1 MWKISPE
8 ARTAYDILL
17 EDSSVIQAVLNNVQ
31 SLPGIELDLKHDFGR
46 ELLTRIKSQDDR
58 KFHNPTPPEL
68 HEVWKEAFH
77 LGLTASPRWGELL
90 ERSQSFG
97 MEQNNHAELCAIA
110 WLLQGLNFPR
120 IYHSDNA
127 DLPTLQRQIKSA
139 SKLGI
144 ASTQHQSRVAAWE
157 KAYEEFNQNL
167 INPYNQDENHLTD
180 YCKRIC
186 NQAVENALASLE
198 SSRSGE
204 LTGDMPGMNEREQAK
219 QVAITVK
226 YSQPHIQRILNMMGK
241 MRGMFSCFHG
251 TTAGSKKESARCE
264 NGNDVSRLVLDEYC
278 KDEDQFYLEF
288 AERKLSQ
295 YQNKIAPRGSGP
307 VIVLVDETGSMG
319 SLLSGERRYV
329 WAKAFA
335 LMISKAAKKQNREC
349 LFIGFGGRVCYT
361 ISNKD
366 ITHEN
371 IDEFMMFHSKPSTAW
386 KPALSKALKIIS
398 SDATYK
404 KADVVLLTD
413 GEDRSIIEDNEFLE
427 KLSAEKKRIDL
438 KVHGILVGSD
448 NSSYVKNLATVAD
461 SIIPVTSFEDTKNL
475 NSIMKSI

>member
-1 MWKISPE
+1 MWKISNE
-8 ARTAYDILL
+8 ARMAYDILL

-58 KFHNPTPPEL
+58 KFHNDTPSEL
-68 HEVWKEAFH
+68 HEVWKQAFH
-77 LGLTASPRWGELL
+77 LGLTASPRWEELL
-90 ERSQSFG
+90 EKSQSFG

-110 WLLQGLNFPR
+110 WLLDGLKFPR

-144 ASTQHQSRVAAWE
+144 ASSQHQSRVAAWE

-186 NQAVENALASLE
+186 SQAVENALASLE
-198 SSRSGE
+198 FSRSGE

-241 MRGMFSCFHG
+241 MRGMFSFHR

-264 NGNDVSRLVLDEYC
+264 NGNDVSRLVLDEHC

-295 YQNKIAPRGSGP
+295 YRNKIAPRGSGP

-319 SLLSGERRYV
+319 GLLSGERRYV

-366 ITHEN
+366 VTYEN
-371 IDEFMMFHSKPSTAW
+371 LDEFMMFHSKPSTAW

-404 KADVVLLTD
+404 KADVILLTD
-413 GEDRSIIEDNEFLE
+413 GEDRSIVEDHEFLE
-427 KLSAEKKRIDL
+427 KLAAEKKRIDL

-448 NSSYVKNLATVAD
+448 NSCFVKNLAAVAD

-475 NSIMKSI
+475 NSIMKGI

>member
-1 MWKISPE
+1 
-8 ARTAYDILL
+8 
-17 EDSSVIQAVLNNVQ
+17 
-31 SLPGIELDLKHDFGR
+31 
-46 ELLTRIKSQDDR
+46 
-58 KFHNPTPPEL
+58 
-68 HEVWKEAFH
+68 
-77 LGLTASPRWGELL
+77 
-90 ERSQSFG
+90 
-97 MEQNNHAELCAIA
+97 
-110 WLLQGLNFPR
+110 
-120 IYHSDNA
+120 
-127 DLPTLQRQIKSA
+127 
-139 SKLGI
+139 
-144 ASTQHQSRVAAWE
+144 
-157 KAYEEFNQNL
+157 
-167 INPYNQDENHLTD
+167 
-180 YCKRIC
+180 
-186 NQAVENALASLE
+186 
-198 SSRSGE
+198 
-204 LTGDMPGMNEREQAK
+204 
-219 QVAITVK
+219 
-226 YSQPHIQRILNMMGK
+226 MMGK
-241 MRGMFSCFHG
+241 MRGMFSCFHR

-264 NGNDVSRLVLDEYC
+264 NGNDVRRLVLDEYC

-295 YQNKIAPRGSGP
+295 YRNKIAPRGSGP

-427 KLSAEKKRIDL
+427 KLAAEKKRIDL

>member
-1 MWKISPE
+1 
-8 ARTAYDILL
+8 
-17 EDSSVIQAVLNNVQ
+17 
-31 SLPGIELDLKHDFGR
+31 
-46 ELLTRIKSQDDR
+46 
-58 KFHNPTPPEL
+58 
-68 HEVWKEAFH
+68 
-77 LGLTASPRWGELL
+77 
-90 ERSQSFG
+90 
-97 MEQNNHAELCAIA
+97 
-110 WLLQGLNFPR
+110 
-120 IYHSDNA
+120 
-127 DLPTLQRQIKSA
+127 
-139 SKLGI
+139 
-144 ASTQHQSRVAAWE
+144 
-157 KAYEEFNQNL
+157 
-167 INPYNQDENHLTD
+167 
-180 YCKRIC
+180 
-186 NQAVENALASLE
+186 
-198 SSRSGE
+198 
-204 LTGDMPGMNEREQAK
+204 
-219 QVAITVK
+219 
-226 YSQPHIQRILNMMGK
+226 
-241 MRGMFSCFHG
+241 
-251 TTAGSKKESARCE
+251 
-264 NGNDVSRLVLDEYC
+264 
-278 KDEDQFYLEF
+278 LEF

-295 YQNKIAPRGSGP
+295 YRNKIAPRGSGP
-307 VIVLVDETGSMG
+307 VIVLVDEAGSMG

-371 IDEFMMFHSKPSTAW
+371 IDEFMMFHGKASTAW

-438 KVHGILVGSD
+438 KVHGILVGLVGSN

>member
-1 MWKISPE
+1 MWKISNE

-31 SLPGIELDLKHDFGR
+31 SLPGIEVDLKHDFGR

-58 KFHNPTPPEL
+58 KFHNDTPPEL
-68 HEVWKEAFH
+68 HEIWKQAFH
-77 LGLTASPRWGELL
+77 LGLTASPRWDELL
-90 ERSQSFG
+90 EKSQSFG

-144 ASTQHQSRVAAWE
+144 ASSQHQSRVVAWE

-180 YCKRIC
+180 YCKRVC

-241 MRGMFSCFHG
+241 MRGMFSFHR

-264 NGNDVSRLVLDEYC
+264 NGNDVSRLVLDEHC

-295 YQNKIAPRGSGP
+295 YRNKVSPKGSGP
-307 VIVLVDETGSMG
+307 VIVLVDETNSMTSQLDG
-319 SLLSGERRYV
+319 TARYV

-335 LMISKAAKKQNREC
+335 LMVSKAARKQNREC
-349 LFIGFGGRVCYT
+349 LFIGFGSYVVYT
-361 ISNKD
+361 ISNKS
-366 ITHEN
+366 ISYEN
-371 IDEFMMFHSKPSTAW
+371 LDRFAMFYGESSTAW
-386 KPALSKALKIIS
+386 KPALNKALEIIA
-398 SDATYK
+398 SDNTYK
-404 KADVVLLTD
+404 KADVILLTD
-413 GEDRSIIEDNEFLE
+413 GEDKCIVKDNVFLD
-427 KLSAEKKRIDL
+427 KLTAEKKRIDL
-438 KVHGILVGSD
+438 KIYGVLVGS
-448 NSSYVKNLATVAD
+448 NKSEYVKNLAAVSD
-461 SIIPVTSFEDTKNL
+461 SVIPISSFEDTANL
-475 NSIMKSI
+475 NGIMKGI

>member
-1 MWKISPE
+1 MWKISSE
-8 ARTAYDILL
+8 ARMAYDILL

-77 LGLTASPRWGELL
+77 SGLTASPRWNELL
-90 ERSQSFG
+90 EKSQSFG

-110 WLLQGLNFPR
+110 WLLQELKFPR

-144 ASTQHQSRVAAWE
+144 ASSQWRSRVVAWE

-180 YCKRIC
+180 YCKRVC
-186 NQAVENALASLE
+186 NQAVESALASLDA
-198 SSRSGE
+198 SRSGE

-226 YSQPHIQRILNMMGK
+226 YSQPHIQKILNMMGK
-241 MRGMFSCFHG
+241 MRGMFSFHR

-264 NGNDVSRLVLDEYC
+264 NGNDVSRLVLDEHC

-288 AERKLSQ
+288 AEKKLSQ
-295 YQNKIAPRGSGP
+295 YRNKVAPRGSGP
-307 VIVLVDETGSMG
+307 VIVLVDETISMG
-319 SLLSGERRYV
+319 GYLSDEGRYV

-335 LMISKAAKKQNREC
+335 LMVSKVSKKQNREC
-349 LFIGFGGRVCYT
+349 LFIGFGGDVLYT

-366 ITHEN
+366 ITYEN
-371 IDEFMMFHSKPSTAW
+371 LDQFTTFHRERRTAW
-386 KPALSKALKIIS
+386 KPALNKALEIIG
-398 SDATYK
+398 SDKTYK
-404 KADVVLLTD
+404 KADVILLTD
-413 GEDRSIIEDNEFLE
+413 GEDKNIINDDFFLK
-427 KLSAEKKRIDL
+427 KLAAEKEKIDL
-438 KVHGILVGSD
+438 KIYGILVGSSD
-448 NSSYVKNLATVAD
+448 SEFAKNLAAVSD
-461 SIIPVTSFEDTKNL
+461 VVIPVKSFEDTKNL
-475 NSIMKSI
+475 NSIMKGI